1 MMVGLAKATIRATPV
16 ALPVLAPVLAVAAEE
31 GGGAGMPQFDAST
44 FPTQLFWLAVTLV
57 LFYFAMRNIALP
69 RIGNALDS
77 RRRKID
83 DDLQK
88 ADRNR
93 EEAEAAMA
101 AYEKA
106 LADAA
111 AEAQAIQRRTAQE
124 IAKRTSDRR
133 AKLASKLA
141 AETREAE
148 ARIAAAKEPALA
160 KLQDMAADVVQ
171 EAAAKLAGVKVT
183 AADAKS
189 AVSSARKETA

>member
-1 MMVGLAKATIRATPV
+1 MVGLAKATFRAAPV
-16 ALPVLAPVLAVAAEE
+16 ALPVLVPILAVAAEE
-31 GGGAGMPQFDAST
+31 EGGAGMPQFDAST

-57 LFYFAMRNIALP
+57 LFYFAMRHIALP

-88 ADRNR
+88 AARNR
-93 EEAEAAMA
+93 EKAEAAMA

-111 AEAQAIQRRTAQE
+111 AEAQAIQRRTSQE
-124 IAKRTSDRR
+124 IAKRTSERR
-133 AKLASKLA
+133 AELASKLA

-160 KLQDMAADVVQ
+160 KLQDMAADIVQ
-171 EAAAKLAGVKVT
+171 EAAVKLAGVKVT

>member
-1 MMVGLAKATIRATPV
+1 MVGLAKTAIRATPV
-16 ALPVLAPVLAVAAEE
+16 ALLALAPVLAMAAEE
-31 GGGAGMPQFDAST
+31 EGGAGMPQFDAST

-57 LFYFAMRNIALP
+57 LFYFAMRNVALP

-88 ADRNR
+88 AARNR

-124 IAKRTSDRR
+124 IAERASDRR
-133 AKLASKLA
+133 AELASKLA

-160 KLQDMAADVVQ
+160 KLQDMAAEVVQ
-171 EAAAKLAGVKVT
+171 EAAAKLAGVKVG